1 MSAKYPRS
9 FHLPWS
15 PGGTSDDKR
24 LKRVARLCGE
34 EIVITEKLDGSNLT
48 YARKSVFARSHAGP
62 PTHRSF
68 DLAKAAHA
76 RIGHQIDPKL
86 SIFCEYCFAIHSIA
100 YDALP
105 DYSLVFGVRDDV
117 AASWYAWD
125 DVKVQAFQLGLP
137 TVPELFRGVVADARA
152 LEELTST
159 LAEQPSAFG
168 GIREGVVVR
177 LARAYA
183 DAEFSESL
191 GKWVRKDH
199 VTTDEH
205 WMHQNIR
212 AQKLRPRPS
221 SL

>member
-1 MSAKYPRS
+1 MPDLIMSEKYPRS

-24 LKRVARLCGE
+24 LKSVARLCGE

-68 DLAKAAHA
+68 DLAKATHA
-76 RIGHQIDPKL
+76 RIAHLIDPDH
-86 SIFCEYCFAIHSIA
+86 SIFCEYCFAVHSVT

-105 DYSLVFGVRDDV
+105 DYSLVFGVRDD
-117 AASWYAWD
+117 AAQAWFSWD
-125 DVKVQAFQLGLP
+125 EVQSQAESLGLP
-137 TVPELFRGVVADARA
+137 TVPELFRGTVADARA
-152 LEELTST
+152 LERLTTELA
-159 LAEQPSAFG
+159 LQPSAFG
-168 GIREGVVVR
+168 GTREGVVVR
-177 LARAYA
+177 RACGFS
-183 DAEFSESL
+183 DSEFAESL

-212 AQKLRPRPS
+212 AQRLK
-221 SL
+221 